1 MSLSVYDYVFESEG
15 IILLCLSLSNSV
27 SVYLGY
33 DIETLRSR
41 SWYSLIHPRDLS
53 YASAQ
58 HCALCEYI
66 TLFIYF
72 KFDTIYQK
80 AGLVNVVY

>member
-1 MSLSVYDYVFESEG
+1 MFLSVNDCVVESER
-15 IILLCLSLSNSV
+15 IIWLCLTLSDSV

-53 YASAQ
+53 HASAQ

-66 TLFIYF
+66 TSFFIYLF
-72 KFDTIYQK
+72 F
-80 AGLVNVVY
+80 

>member
-1 MSLSVYDYVFESEG
+1 MMPLYLFLSD
-15 IILLCLSLSNSV
+15 SV

-53 YASAQ
+53 HASAQ
-58 HCALCEYI
+58 HCALCEYNFNSI
-66 TLFIYF
+66 IYVNIYMFI
-72 KFDTIYQK
+72 KK
-80 AGLVNVVY
+80 LV

>member
-1 MSLSVYDYVFESEG
+1 MIPSYLFLSD
-15 IILLCLSLSNSV
+15 SV

-53 YASAQ
+53 HASAQ

-66 TLFIYF
+66 TLFNYLSQYLYV
-72 KFDTIYQK
+72 YQK
-80 AGLVNVVY
+80 FGLVNVVY

>member
-1 MSLSVYDYVFESEG
+1 MM
-15 IILLCLSLSNSV
+15 LLYFFLFNSV

-33 DIETLRSR
+33 EIETLRSR

-53 YASAQ
+53 HASAQ

-66 TLFIYF
+66 TLFIYLSQYLYV
-72 KFDTIYQK
+72 YQK
-80 AGLVNVVY
+80 ASLVNVVY